1 MRTAIEPTT
10 GPLWK
15 RYLFWTYERGSF
27 HYDVMVTLIL
37 LFIFVS
43 PHVINFGDRPKPEP
57 QVTGHNVLVESSAGG
72 VFVYEVSAGAVKSV
86 IHDQDALKQALI
98 SSIEPIAG
106 ELQMDRYETLKDPN
120 GSIAAYR
127 VFAHRIAGTGV
138 Q

>member
-15 RYLFWTYERGSF
+15 RYIFWTYERGSF

-43 PHVINFGDRPKPEP
+43 PHIINFGDRPKPEP
-57 QVTGHNVLVESSAGG
+57 QVTGRDVLVESSSAG

-86 IHDQDALKQALI
+86 MNDQDALKQALI
-98 SSIEPIAG
+98 SSIAPIAG
-106 ELQMDRYETLKDPN
+106 QLQLDRYDTLKDPN

-127 VFAHRIAGTGV
+127 VFAHRTAETGV

>member
-1 MRTAIEPTT
+1 MRTAIEPTI

-15 RYLFWTYERGSF
+15 RYIFWTYERGSF

-57 QVTGHNVLVESSAGG
+57 QVTGHDVLVESSSGG

-86 IHDQDALKQALI
+86 MHDQDALKGALI

-106 ELQMDRYETLKDPN
+106 HLDLDRYDTLKDPN

-127 VFAHRIAGTGV
+127 VFAHRTADFGV

>member
-1 MRTAIEPTT
+1 
-10 GPLWK
+10 LNLLK

-43 PHVINFGDRPKPEP
+43 PRFINFGDKPVPDP
-57 QVTGHNVLVESSAGG
+57 QVQGHDVLVQASGGG
-72 VFVYEVSAGAVKSV
+72 VFVYQVSASQVGAAAS
-86 IHDQDALKQALI
+86 DGGAQLQQQLI

-106 ELQMDRYETLKDPN
+106 PLQFDRYETVKDAN
-120 GSIAAYR
+120 GKIIAYR
-127 VFAHRIAGTGV
+127 VFAHRAADSRV

>member
-1 MRTAIEPTT
+1 MKTAIEPTT

-15 RYLFWTYERGSF
+15 RYVFWTYERGSF

-57 QVTGHNVLVESSAGG
+57 QVTGHDVLVESSGG
-72 VFVYEVSAGAVKSV
+72 GMFVYQVSAAQVRSV
-86 IHDQDALKQALI
+86 AGEQAELKQALI
-98 SSIEPIAG
+98 ASIEPIAG
-106 ELQMDRYETLKDPN
+106 ALQLDRYEILKDPN

-127 VFAHRIAGTGV
+127 VFAHRTSTSGV